1 LEVNLFKDTPN
12 SSFGFSITNGINGII
27 VNTVSPNGCA
37 DQAGM
42 HPYDKLLKING
53 ESIGDMGCKEVHD
66 KMKLTGHQLILEVQR
81 SISAK
86 DLSQNYENQN
96 YENLDQTELAEIAR
110 TNNTISTSNA
120 SQSNQ
125 NLDQTQI
132 GISVNGSRGD
142 TMTTNDGEGSSSVT
156 VATTV
161 KMKESQGSQISRG
174 SRK

>member
-1 LEVNLFKDTPN
+1 
-12 SSFGFSITNGINGII
+12 
-27 VNTVSPNGCA
+27 
-37 DQAGM
+37 
-42 HPYDKLLKING
+42 
-53 ESIGDMGCKEVHD
+53 
-66 KMKLTGHQLILEVQR
+66 MKLTGHQLILEVQR

>member
-1 LEVNLFKDTPN
+1 MVKLKKRKKLFFDNSIFLIFSKHLLTPRLP
-12 SSFGFSITNGINGII
+12 I
-27 VNTVSPNGCA
+27 
-37 DQAGM
+37 
-42 HPYDKLLKING
+42 
-53 ESIGDMGCKEVHD
+53 
-66 KMKLTGHQLILEVQR
+66 MKLTGHQLILEVQR